1 MSRYL
6 LAVDLPTKA
15 FRKASSKH
23 QRSDRLKK
31 VMSITA
37 ISICGPCLST
47 AHAHPATELTPER
60 CNPPVTVAGGPDDLI
75 RDPRNV
81 EPAPNV
87 LTPLAPMPWLPT
99 GLLLDTPIQLAVPPW
114 PPLE

>member
-1 MSRYL
+1 MNDLYIFCNLICLPGFYKRNAL
-6 LAVDLPTKA
+6 QLAAVQPYA
-15 FRKASSKH
+15 
-23 QRSDRLKK
+23 
-31 VMSITA
+31 
-37 ISICGPCLST
+37 SICSPGVL
-47 AHAHPATELTPER
+47 AHPATELTPER

-114 PPLE
+114 PPLEWEPLKS